1 MAKLTIITEPHPVLH
16 QVARRISP
24 GQLDLGELFQ
34 DMQETMAEAEGVGL
48 AAPQVGLPVR
58 FMIAYVEGEVR
69 PFVNPKIV
77 WSSSQTEVDE
87 EGCLSIPGLY
97 GLVER
102 AVEVEVEYE
111 DLSFQRHRK
120 RLAGFDARVVQHE
133 IDHLNGILISDR
145 ALGGLYEG
153 RRKASQQTEEELTI

>member
-1 MAKLTIITEPHPVLH
+1 VAKLTIITEPHPVLH
-16 QVARRISP
+16 QVARRIQP
-24 GQLDLGELFQ
+24 GKLDLAKLYL

-48 AAPQVGLPVR
+48 AAPQVGLPIR
-58 FMIAYVEGEVR
+58 FIIASVGGEVR

-77 WSSSQTEVDE
+77 WSSSQSEVDE

-102 AVEVEVEYE
+102 AVEVEVEFE
-111 DLSFQRHRK
+111 DLEFNRHRQ
-120 RLAGFDARVVQHE
+120 RFAGFDARVIQHE

-153 RRKASQQTEEELTI
+153 RRRESQRTEEEMTI